1 MTSIA
6 CLYDNRGWK
15 APKQSTLDVHPSGA
29 ARADDFHVLFE
40 PGVDLPGVAIAAD
53 GAYGVTVADPDELP
67 RVLKDAQDAVGGRS
81 AGVSVS
87 FPGVQSPLFLRL
99 ALGADRPERRTMVPR
114 VRDTRILSYEPLISP
129 TALLEELP
137 LGDARAA
144 VVERS
149 RDEARAVLDG
159 ADDRLL
165 VVAGPCSVHDPAAA
179 LDYACQLAGLRDQF
193 SSDLLIVMRVYFD
206 KPRTVTG

>member
-53 GAYGVTVADPDELP
+53 GAYGVTVAGPDELP

-81 AGVSVS
+81 AVVSVS
-87 FPGVQSPLFLRL
+87 SPAFKVLCFLGWLWARTARRGEPWCRGSGIPGSCP
-99 ALGADRPERRTMVPR
+99 M
-114 VRDTRILSYEPLISP
+114 
-129 TALLEELP
+129 
-137 LGDARAA
+137 
-144 VVERS
+144 S
-149 RDEARAVLDG
+149 R
-159 ADDRLL
+159 
-165 VVAGPCSVHDPAAA
+165 
-179 LDYACQLAGLRDQF
+179 
-193 SSDLLIVMRVYFD
+193 
-206 KPRTVTG
+206 